1 MNEVRFL
8 APDIMEIGSIVECV
22 NGSFDAK
29 SIELIANRPKQG
41 KIYTIRGIREY
52 SKLNKTGLL
61 LEELNNEPIFLPNLE
76 GIFEP
81 TFNIER
87 FREIPEMDISEL
99 VEELTLTNND

>member
-1 MNEVRFL
+1 MEV
-8 APDIMEIGSIVECV
+8 GSIVECV
-22 NGSFDAK
+22 NGSFDTK

-41 KIYTIRGIREY
+41 KIYTIREIREY